1 MFLTA
6 KPTLSASGSVPITI
20 SALTAFAKSIAI
32 LKASGSSGLGDFTV
46 LKLPS
51 GIACSLTIC
60 KSLNPAPFKTS
71 GRILYD
77 VPCIGVKTIL

>member
-1 MFLTA
+1 MLFFTA
-6 KPTLSASGSVPITI
+6 NPILSASGSVPITI
-20 SALTAFAKSIAI
+20 SALTDLAMFIAI
-32 LKASGSSGLGDFTV
+32 FKASGSSGLGDFTV

-60 KSLNPAPFKTS
+60 KSLNPAPFNTS

-77 VPCIGVKTIL
+77 VP